1 MTTRFRRRPSE
12 TGTLGA
18 AGPEHGHRKQRHA
31 QKNRACAG
39 NHRGPTGSAQLN
51 AALLVQRLP
60 LRAFLFVFLLVF
72 LADAWA
78 ALRDR
83 RAVAF
88 FVGFAVD
95 SLTVFFAGVF
105 LLAFAA
111 RFKGARFL
119 RGA

>member
-1 MTTRFRRRPSE
+1 
-12 TGTLGA
+12 
-18 AGPEHGHRKQRHA
+18 
-31 QKNRACAG
+31 
-39 NHRGPTGSAQLN
+39 
-51 AALLVQRLP
+51 LP

-83 RAVAF
+83 LAVAF
-88 FVGFAVD
+88 FAGFATA
-95 SLTVFFAGVF
+95 LLMAFFVRFF

-111 RFKGARFL
+111 RFKGPRFL

>member
-1 MTTRFRRRPSE
+1 
-12 TGTLGA
+12 
-18 AGPEHGHRKQRHA
+18 
-31 QKNRACAG
+31 
-39 NHRGPTGSAQLN
+39 
-51 AALLVQRLP
+51 
-60 LRAFLFVFLLVF
+60 LRALLFVFLLDF

-83 RAVAF
+83 LAVAL
-88 FVGFAVD
+88 VGFAGD
-95 SLTVFFAGVF
+95 FLTAFFARVF